1 MITVHLSQAGTQV
14 FRGTFE
20 QARAAAEEWI
30 QSQQRRA
37 KDDEKQDEELP
48 PGVNARSWATYCSPC
63 ANRVFKAL
71 ADAVKP
77 LTTTQVAGIA
87 AVSRET
93 AQHVLAVMAAKGE
106 ARKVG
111 ERLQG
116 RPTFCEEA

>member
-1 MITVHLSQAGTQV
+1 MITVHLSQSGTQV

-30 QSQQRRA
+30 KAQSRRA
-37 KDDEKQDEELP
+37 KEEERQDDALP

-63 ANRVFKAL
+63 ANRVFQAL
-71 ADAVKP
+71 SDAAKP
-77 LTTTQVAGIA
+77 LTTMQVTGLAG
-87 AVSRET
+87 VSRET
-93 AQHVLAVMAAKGE
+93 AQHVLVVMAAKGE

-116 RPTFCEEA
+116 RPTFWEEA